1 MARTQALYASLALS
15 LAVAGVVH
23 AQQPPASA
31 RPPTTAAGAGPSI
44 YSCTDAKGRTITADR
59 PIPDCIDRE
68 QRELNPSGTTRRKI
82 EPTYTAREQAE
93 REERD
98 RQAQLLAARQLEER
112 RRERALLIR
121 YPTPVAHDRER
132 AEALVQIDAVIQAAR
147 KRLGELA
154 EERKRID
161 DELEFYK
168 KDPSKAPDSIR
179 RKVDDNA
186 RSVSVQNR
194 FIGEQE
200 DEKKRV
206 NARFDEEQARLKPL
220 WAAK

>member
-1 MARTQALYASLALS
+1 L
-15 LAVAGVVH
+15 
-23 AQQPPASA
+23 
-31 RPPTTAAGAGPSI
+31 
-44 YSCTDAKGRTITADR
+44 
-59 PIPDCIDRE
+59 
-68 QRELNPSGTTRRKI
+68 
-82 EPTYTAREQAE
+82 
-93 REERD
+93 
-98 RQAQLLAARQLEER
+98 
-112 RRERALLIR
+112 
-121 YPTPVAHDRER
+121 AHDRER
-132 AEALVQIDAVIQAAR
+132 AEALVQIDAVIQAAK

-179 RKVDDNA
+179 RKVEDNA
-186 RSVSVQNR
+186 RSVAVQNR

-206 NARFDEEQARLKPL
+206 NVRFDEEQARLKPL